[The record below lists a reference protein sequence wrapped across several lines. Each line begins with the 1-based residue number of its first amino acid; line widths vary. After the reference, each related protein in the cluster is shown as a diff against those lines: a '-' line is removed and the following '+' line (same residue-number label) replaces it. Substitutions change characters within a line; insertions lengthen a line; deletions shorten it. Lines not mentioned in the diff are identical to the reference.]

1 MNLKS
6 YYAKVREVEA
16 TLSGED
22 VLVVSEATPDGG
34 KAGVMTLTAKRVAA
48 QLVVEGRARLATE
61 EERAEWELV
70 EEDRRESARR
80 EEMAQRIQVQVIADP
95 EPARRPRQS

>member
-16 TLSGED
+16 TLDGDD

-34 KAGVMTLTAKRVAA
+34 KAGVMTLAAKRVAA
-48 QLVVEGRARLATE
+48 QLVVEGLARVASEDEKT
-61 EERAEWELV
+61 EWELG
-70 EEDRRESARR
+70 EEERRESARR
-80 EEMAQRIQVQVIADP
+80 EEMAQRIRTWQ
-95 EPARRPRQS
+95 R